1 MNEFEEFCYNHNI
14 VIRYNQQLTSKVRGF
29 CYYDGYEYNVFINQR
44 LALQQQRKST
54 IHELIHIFNNH
65 FNCDPTYSSQCE
77 QEVKQIIKTM
87 NQFYDVLK

>member
-29 CYYDGYEYNVFINQR
+29 CYYDGYEYNV
-44 LALQQQRKST
+44 
-54 IHELIHIFNNH
+54 HIFNNH

-77 QEVKQIIKTM
+77 QEVKQIIKKM
-87 NQFYDVLK
+87 NQFYEVLK